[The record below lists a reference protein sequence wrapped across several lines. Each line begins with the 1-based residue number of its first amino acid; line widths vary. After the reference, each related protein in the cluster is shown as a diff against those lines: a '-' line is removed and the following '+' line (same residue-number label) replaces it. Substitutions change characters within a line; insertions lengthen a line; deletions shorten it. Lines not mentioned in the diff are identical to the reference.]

1 MIFSVFLLM
10 NEFLEVT
17 IRYLIDGSA
26 FSWDFWLVLFVGAA
40 FSALFIYR
48 GRDLKRCIVIPLLL
62 AYITMMLNLTILS
75 REPHIAYRFNFQPF
89 CYLESSSKTALYY
102 AILNYIFF
110 VPLGFLLEALQ
121 KKRRVWITVLA
132 CFSFSVLIEATQ
144 LFLKLG
150 LADFDDIFENTIG
163 ALLGALIYQGIAVLI
178 RKIRVSSP

>member
-1 MIFSVFLLM
+1 MNDFLD
-10 NEFLEVT
+10 VT

-48 GRDLKRCIVIPLLL
+48 GSDLKMCIVSPLLL

-75 REPHIAYRFNFQPF
+75 REPHIAYRFNFQLF
-89 CYLESSSKTALYY
+89 WYLESSSKTALYY

-121 KKRRVWITVLA
+121 KKRRVWMTVLI
-132 CFSFSVLIEATQ
+132 CFSFSLFIEATQ

-150 LADFDDIFENTIG
+150 LAEFDDIFENTIG
-163 ALLGALIYQGIAVLI
+163 ALLGALIYQGVAVLV
-178 RKIRVSSP
+178 RKIRAAIL

>member
-1 MIFSVFLLM
+1 MNDFLD
-10 NEFLEVT
+10 VT

-26 FSWDFWLVLFVGAA
+26 FSWDFWLVLFLGETMST
-40 FSALFIYR
+40 FFIFK

-75 REPHIAYRFNFQPF
+75 GEPHIAYRFNFQPF
-89 CYLESSSKTALYY
+89 WYLESSSKTVLYY

-121 KKRRVWITVLA
+121 KRRMVWMTVLV
-132 CFSFSVLIEATQ
+132 CFSFSVFIETTQ

-150 LADFDDIFENTIG
+150 LAEFDDIFENTVGALAG
-163 ALLGALIYQGIAVLI
+163 ALLYHGVAVLV
-178 RKIRVSSP
+178 RKIRSASP